1 MVPKSVPPI
10 GIGALG
16 HPTFP
21 NAIKTQNVIAPN
33 TTFHPDKV
41 LAENFHFE
49 ITHPDS
55 NNPKALGAVP
65 IPPENPKMFQ
75 NVVWVIIYHISIYI
89 FFNWY
94 IKYLL
99 LKKPS
104 FENYIPYILA

>member
-1 MVPKSVPPI
+1 MIPKSVPPI

-75 NVVWVIIYHISIYI
+75 NVVLSKYYFGITSNIFHFFIFSII
-89 FFNWY
+89 
-94 IKYLL
+94 
-99 LKKPS
+99 
-104 FENYIPYILA
+104 

>member
-1 MVPKSVPPI
+1 MKKLCLCETEVCHQRSKWLVPKSVPPI

-75 NVVWVIIYHISIYI
+75 NVVWAMGKMI
-89 FFNWY
+89 
-94 IKYLL
+94 
-99 LKKPS
+99 
-104 FENYIPYILA
+104 